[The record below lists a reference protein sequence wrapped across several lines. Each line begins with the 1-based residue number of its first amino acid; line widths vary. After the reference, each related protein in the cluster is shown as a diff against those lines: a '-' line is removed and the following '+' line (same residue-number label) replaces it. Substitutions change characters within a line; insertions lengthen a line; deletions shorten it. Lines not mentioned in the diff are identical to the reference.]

1 MRPSTPLIAG
11 LVAGALL
18 LSACSSDDGGSAKS
32 TTTDATAKEDVGK
45 VLQGLADD
53 VIVPS
58 YVALGSSLQTLED
71 ATTSLCADPSDVA
84 LAGARAAWGS
94 AEESYQQTRPVAV
107 GPAEEAR
114 LMSDIGFAARPTVI
128 DDLLASGDPVDAKAL
143 ADEGSAARGIYASEI
158 ALFGEGSDALTT
170 AEGARRCAYAASVAT
185 LSSQAAEPV
194 VEAWTDGDATK
205 QLVAGLDGG
214 PQSSVDELVN
224 TVTQRL
230 NEIDAMGLRDM
241 AEAKGIDDLDPDRL
255 GGPANQQLA
264 SRKALMEGI
273 FGAIGDGDTGISAL
287 VGAHSTDTRDR
298 LVAANE
304 KAYDAM
310 ADLPGSIAAA
320 FDEPAKV
327 DAASKA
333 VQELKVLLSTEV
345 ASQLGVTITF
355 SDSDGDS

>member
-1 MRPSTPLIAG
+1 MRSSKHLIAG

-18 LSACSSDDGGSAKS
+18 LSACSSDDVGSAKA
-32 TTTDATAKEDVGK
+32 TTTEATAKVDTK
-45 VLQGLADD
+45 AVLQGLADD

-58 YVALGSSLQTLED
+58 YTALGSSLQTLED
-71 ATTSLCADPSDVA
+71 ATAALCASPSKEA
-84 LAGARAAWGS
+84 LSQARTAWAN
-94 AEESYQQTRPVAV
+94 AEQSYQQTRPVAV

-114 LMSDIGFAARPTVI
+114 LMSDIGFAARATVI
-128 DDLLASGDPVDAKAL
+128 DDLLASGDPVDANAL

-170 AEGARRCAYAASVAT
+170 PEGARRCEYAASVAT

-194 VEAWTDGDATK
+194 VKAWTDGEATK
-205 QLVAGLDGG
+205 QFVAGLDGG

-241 AEAKGIDDLDPDRL
+241 AEAKGVEDLDPDRL
-255 GGPANQQLA
+255 GGPADQQLA

-287 VGAHSTDTRDR
+287 VGAHSTDTQKR

-304 KAYDAM
+304 KAWDAM
-310 ADLPGSIAAA
+310 GDPPDSVSAA
-320 FDEPAKV
+320 FDEPAKIE
-327 DAASKA
+327 AASKA
-333 VQELKVLLSTEV
+333 VSELKVLLSTEV